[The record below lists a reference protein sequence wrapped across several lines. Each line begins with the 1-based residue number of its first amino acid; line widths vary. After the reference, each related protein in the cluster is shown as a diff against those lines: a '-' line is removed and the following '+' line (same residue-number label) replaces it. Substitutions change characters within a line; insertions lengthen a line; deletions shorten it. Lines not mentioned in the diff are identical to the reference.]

1 MIDWLT
7 GTSRTAEADWPLP
20 PPGADWSG
28 PKTVPFAVPAD
39 ADEPAAAWA
48 GPAAAGTAAARL
60 GALPPA
66 AGAPTAGE
74 LDADA
79 LLEPLPVH
87 AVRVAEAMTR
97 PVTAEKRKARW
108 RPVAPLRLS
117 PIPQ

>member
-7 GTSRTAEADWPLP
+7 GTSRAEEADWPLP
-20 PPGADWSG
+20 PPAPDWSG
-28 PKTVPFAVPAD
+28 PKAIPFEPAAD
-39 ADEPAAAWA
+39 ADEPPAAGALAVPSAVGTSAAW
-48 GPAAAGTAAARL
+48 PAAAGAPAATAA
-60 GALPPA
+60 
-66 AGAPTAGE
+66 E

-79 LLEPLPVH
+79 LPALLPVH

-108 RPVAPLRLS
+108 RPVPPLRLS